1 MVLNIDINVDFCHTY
16 NVVVKSIFAA
26 GLCDFFRPAF
36 PVCLPFK
43 DRARSDAF
51 PLIVWRINGNS
62 AIAINATQAEEN
74 PYMNM
79 YIGNLA
85 YNVTEEDLKGA
96 FAEFG
101 TIESVNIVKDR
112 FSGQSKGFGFVDM
125 PDNSEADRAIK
136 ALNGIQIKGR
146 SIKISQSNQKTRG
159 RKKQRR
165 R

>member
-1 MVLNIDINVDFCHTY
+1 
-16 NVVVKSIFAA
+16 
-26 GLCDFFRPAF
+26 
-36 PVCLPFK
+36 
-43 DRARSDAF
+43 
-51 PLIVWRINGNS
+51 
-62 AIAINATQAEEN
+62 
-74 PYMNM
+74 
-79 YIGNLA
+79 
-85 YNVTEEDLKGA
+85 VTEEDLKGA